1 MLQMGG
7 ATLSNVVVMIFD
19 DARLRVGVGKHTYQI
34 NAILGYPVFQALGAI
49 TFWHDGEFTAGDAAQ
64 RSSTGARMYMQMLRS
79 IVMCGVEGKDLP
91 FRFDTGA
98 VGTQL
103 QVRYYELFHGEIGSW
118 KEGEEIN
125 SGVGGAVRRKIFI
138 QPKLDLMV
146 GDKTAT
152 LKDVTILP
160 VKLNSD
166 LDEFYG
172 NLGQDFVA
180 GFAASPSIS
189 RK

>member
-1 MLQMGG
+1 M
-7 ATLSNVVVMIFD
+7 
-19 DARLRVGVGKHTYQI
+19 R
-34 NAILGYPVFQALGAI
+34 
-49 TFWHDGEFTAGDAAQ
+49 
-64 RSSTGARMYMQMLRS
+64 MLRS
-79 IVMCGVEGKDLP
+79 IVLCGVEGKELP

-180 GFAASPSIS
+180 GFESFTLDFSKMTFSFGARRTAQRGRWPDALGPWQNLSHPPPSPCRVTFLRVRCGHCS
-189 RK
+189 